1 MFSRKKRE
9 LMKTPS
15 LSKKSRAG
23 SPAPQNDLT
32 RKDVTDSS
40 NDLASS
46 PPSNSSPV
54 SSGTLKRPSS
64 LSRHASAAG
73 IPLSSPRGKATK
85 PASTPS
91 PPESGEGP
99 FIDVEDISQ
108 LLGDV
113 ARFAERLEKLRDV
126 VQDEE
131 LKETRRPLAHECL
144 GEALRLLR
152 QVINKYPL
160 LNTVETLTAAGTLIS
175 KVKGFHYE
183 SSIEN
188 DKRDFEKALE
198 SMAVCFSSTISEFLM
213 GEVDSSTLL
222 SLPPGD
228 QSQSMESL
236 CGGLSGGEGAL
247 PSAHEYVEAG
257 GHLGED
263 VDVILQRSDGGVQ
276 AALLYAKNMA
286 KYLKD
291 LSSYIEK
298 RTILE
303 MEYAKGLQKLVN
315 AYKGTLNQETHMP
328 FQSIYSVALEQDLEH
343 GHGILHTALTLQH
356 QTFLQPINMR
366 RQEHEKRRKEVK
378 EQWQRA
384 QRKLM
389 EAESNL
395 RKARQAYMQRSE
407 EHERAL
413 YNATRAEEEQSHS
426 GTRSLDKKRR
436 AEEEAKNRAEEAMAT
451 YRTCIAD
458 AKTQKQELE
467 DVKVNVLR
475 QLQELIKQ
483 SDQILRSATI
493 SYYQSMHMQTAPLPV
508 GFQMLC
514 ESSKLYDLGQQ
525 YASYVRQ
532 LGAVNEPET
541 SYDFQPYTPQI
552 TWSPCIR
559 ARKSSFNSQD
569 IPSSENKEI
578 SGEERGVERRG
589 GRGHQVHKSWPTA
602 ITEGDPAVSSATVP
616 AFPEKLHQPLSPTEN
631 VDQKRLS
638 ASFEQS
644 INGLSGSL
652 EVQNSTGPF
661 RNIGLSRAALT
672 HRLRKLRTPSKCR
685 ECNSYVYFQGAECEE
700 CSLACHKKCL
710 ETLAI
715 QCGHKKL
722 QGRLLLFGRDFSETA
737 LRSPDHIPFLIRK
750 CVSEIEERALIM
762 KGIYRVNGV
771 KTRVEKLCQAFENG
785 KELVELSQASPHDL
799 SNVLK
804 LYLRQLPE
812 PLIPFRLYNGLM
824 GLAKESLRGTETGK
838 GPRLQDKGPNTE
850 TDVLSI
856 VVQLKELLQDLP
868 SENRTTLQYL
878 VKHLCRVSEQEQL
891 NKMSPSN
898 LGIVFGPALMRPRPT
913 DATVSLSS
921 LVDYP
926 HQARI
931 VETLI
936 IFYSTIFQ
944 EPVSNTDI
952 GTGNSSSDDTAS
964 MQSRAR
970 LQVTVEED
978 LSELTPEYQ
987 IPVFKEP
994 GASTVES
1001 DSESDGAEDIPGTW
1015 KPQTTRGHLT
1025 KEASVTSAEDIP
1037 YIEGEAQSESE
1048 EDRDQTQENL
1058 AENNTNQSN
1067 NVAVNGHCCVP
1078 HFHCHTQLPAIRMM
1092 HGKIYVSSADRR
1104 PHFV

>member
-1 MFSRKKRE
+1 MFSKKKRE

-23 SPAPQNDLT
+23 SPAPQNELP
-32 RKDVTDSS
+32 RKIAADPYTSS
-40 NDLASS
+40 DPNPPLSSS
-46 PPSNSSPV
+46 PGHT
-54 SSGTLKRPSS
+54 GTLKRPTS

-73 IPLSSPRGKATK
+73 IPLSSPRGKTNK
-85 PASTPS
+85 SNIVPS
-91 PPESGEGP
+91 PPESGEGN
-99 FIDVEDISQ
+99 FIEVEDISQ

-126 VQDEE
+126 VLGEE
-131 LKETRRPLAHECL
+131 VKETRRPQAHECL

-152 QVINKYPL
+152 QVISKYPL

-183 SSIEN
+183 ANIEN
-188 DKRDFEKALE
+188 EKREFEKALE

-236 CGGLSGGEGAL
+236 CGGLSGGEGSL
-247 PSAHEYVEAG
+247 SSSEYVDSG
-257 GHLGED
+257 SPFGED
-263 VDVILQRSDGGVQ
+263 VDVILQRSEGGVR
-276 AALLYAKNMA
+276 AALLYAKNIS
-286 KYLKD
+286 KYMKD
-291 LSSYIEK
+291 LSNYIEK
-298 RTILE
+298 RTFLE

-315 AYKGTLNQETHMP
+315 TYKGPLTQEQHMP
-328 FQSIYSVALEQDLEH
+328 FQSIYSVALEQDLDYSH
-343 GHGILHTALTLQH
+343 GVLHTAGTLQH
-356 QTFLQPINMR
+356 QTFLQPMNMR
-366 RQEHEKRRKEVK
+366 RMEHERRRKEVK

-384 QRKLM
+384 QRKLL
-389 EAESNL
+389 EAETNL
-395 RKARQAYMQRSE
+395 RKARQTYMQRSE
-407 EHERAL
+407 EHERAQ
-413 YNATRAEEEQSHS
+413 YTTARAEDELSHS
-426 GTRSLDKKRR
+426 GAKSLDKKRR
-436 AEEEAKNRAEEAMAT
+436 AEEEAKNRADEAMAT

-508 GFQMLC
+508 GFQTLC

-532 LGAVNEPET
+532 LSAGTET
-541 SYDFQPYTPQI
+541 EISYDFQPYTPQLA
-552 TWSPCIR
+552 WSPCVR
-559 ARKSSFNSQD
+559 TRKSSLTSQD
-569 IPSSENKEI
+569 FASSESKET
-578 SGEERGVERRG
+578 SGEERVVERRG

-602 ITEGDPAVSSATVP
+602 FSEGDSSGGLDTP
-616 AFPEKLHQPLSPTEN
+616 GFPEKLIQPLSPASDTEN
-631 VDQKRLS
+631 KRLS
-638 ASFEQS
+638 SHLEQS
-644 INGLSGSL
+644 INGLPENI
-652 EVQNSTGPF
+652 EVPISSGPF
-661 RNIGLSRAALT
+661 RNVGLSRAART

-722 QGRLLLFGRDFSETA
+722 QGKLLLFGRDFAEAA
-737 LRSPDHIPFLIRK
+737 LRSPDHIPFLVRK
-750 CVSEIEERALIM
+750 CVSEIEGRALTM

-812 PLIPFRLYNGLM
+812 PLMPFRMYNGLM
-824 GLAKESLRGTETGK
+824 GLAKESLRGNDGGK
-838 GPRLQDKGPNTE
+838 GPKLEDKGPDTE
-850 TDVLSI
+850 PEVLAL
-856 VVQLKELLQDLP
+856 VMRLKELLQDLP
-868 SENRTTLQYL
+868 TENRTTLQYL
-878 VKHLCRVSEQEQL
+878 MQHLCRVSEQEHL

-931 VETLI
+931 VEALI
-936 IFYSTIFQ
+936 IFYDTIFQ
-944 EPVSNTDI
+944 NPTTGLEKSQTVSDENI
-952 GTGNSSSDDTAS
+952 SVPG
-964 MQSRAR
+964 
-970 LQVTVEED
+970 LQVTAEEES
-978 LSELTPEYQ
+978 SELAADYQ
-987 IPVFKEP
+987 ITAFRDQT
-994 GASTVES
+994 ASSLDS
-1001 DSESDGAEDIPGTW
+1001 DSESDGGEDLTEPWEPTR
-1015 KPQTTRGHLT
+1015 TRGHLT
-1025 KEASVTSAEDIP
+1025 KQASETSADDIP
-1037 YIEGEAQSESE
+1037 YIGTDGHSESE
-1048 EDRDQTQENL
+1048 EDGQSRGSL

-1067 NVAVNGHCCVP
+1067 NVLLTKQCQIPPVR
-1078 HFHCHTQLPAIRMM
+1078 CHRPLPIIRMLQTRIAM
-1092 HGKIYVSSADRR
+1092 SSSDRC
-1104 PHFV
+1104 PQFV

>member
-15 LSKKSRAG
+15 LSKKSRTG
-23 SPAPQNDLT
+23 SPAPQSESP
-32 RKDVTDSS
+32 RKDPNEPFAEVTS
-40 NDLASS
+40 N
-46 PPSNSSPV
+46 PPPNSSPV
-54 SSGTLKRPSS
+54 STGTLKRPTS

-73 IPLSSPRGKATK
+73 IPLTASRVKAVK
-85 PASTPS
+85 PSGVPS
-91 PPESGEGP
+91 PPESGEGF

-126 VQDEE
+126 VLTDEV
-131 LKETRRPLAHECL
+131 KETRRPLAHECL

-183 SSIEN
+183 ASIEN
-188 DKRDFEKALE
+188 EKRDFEKALE

-236 CGGLSGGEGAL
+236 YGSLSGTESTLAN
-247 PSAHEYVEAG
+247 AEYVDAG
-257 GHLGED
+257 NPLGDD
-263 VDVILQRSDGGVQ
+263 VDIILQKSEGGVR
-276 AALLYAKNMA
+276 AAFFYAKKLA
-286 KYLKD
+286 KYMKD
-291 LSSYIEK
+291 LTSYIEK
-298 RTILE
+298 RTLLE

-315 AYKGTLNQETHMP
+315 TTKGVITQEPCMP
-328 FQSIYSVALEQDLEH
+328 FQSIYSVALEQDQDHAH
-343 GHGILHTALTLQH
+343 GVLHTSLTLQQ
-356 QTFLQPINMR
+356 QTYLQPVSMR
-366 RQEHEKRRKEVK
+366 RLEHEKRRKELK

-384 QRKLM
+384 ERKLM
-389 EAESNL
+389 EAEVNL
-395 RKARQAYMQRSE
+395 RKAKQIYMQRSE
-407 EHERAL
+407 EHEKAQ
-413 YNATRAEEEQSHS
+413 YYAARAEEEQSHS
-426 GTRSLDKKRR
+426 GTKSVDKKRR

-483 SDQILRSATI
+483 TDQILRSATI
-493 SYYQSMHMQTAPLPV
+493 SYYQSMHKETAPLPV
-508 GFQMLC
+508 GFQTLC

-532 LGAVNEPET
+532 LGSDAERET

-552 TWSPCIR
+552 TLSPYIR
-559 ARKSSFNSQD
+559 ARKSSLSSQD
-569 IPSSENKEI
+569 FPSTENKELTA
-578 SGEERGVERRG
+578 EEKVVERR
-589 GRGHQVHKSWPTA
+589 
-602 ITEGDPAVSSATVP
+602 D
-616 AFPEKLHQPLSPTEN
+616 FPEKLIHPPTPTEDTEN
-631 VDQKRLS
+631 KRLTS
-638 ASFEQS
+638 LEQG
-644 INGLSGSL
+644 INGIPSAL
-652 EVQNSTGPF
+652 EVPVHTGPF
-661 RNIGLSRAALT
+661 RNVGLSRAART
-672 HRLRKLRTPSKCR
+672 HKLRKLRTPSKCR

-700 CSLACHKKCL
+700 CFLACHKKCL

-722 QGRLLLFGRDFSETA
+722 QGRLLLFGRNFSEA
-737 LRSPDHIPFLIRK
+737 AQRSPDGVSFLIHK
-750 CVSEIEERALIM
+750 CVSEIETRALTM

-812 PLIPFRLYNGLM
+812 PLMPFRLYNGLM
-824 GLAKESLRGTETGK
+824 GLAKESLRGSETGK
-838 GPRLQDKGPNTE
+838 PSRLENKGPDTE
-850 TDVLSI
+850 PEIQAMVEK
-856 VVQLKELLQDLP
+856 LKGLLMELP
-868 SENRTTLQYL
+868 HENKVTLEYL
-878 VKHLCRVSEQEQL
+878 IKHLCRVSELEQQ

-898 LGIVFGPALMRPRPT
+898 IGIVFGPALMRPRPT

-931 VETLI
+931 IEALIVFYDEIFEDPPLDPNSVSKNSDET
-936 IFYSTIFQ
+936 
-944 EPVSNTDI
+944 
-952 GTGNSSSDDTAS
+952 SSQGAVP
-964 MQSRAR
+964 R
-970 LQVTVEED
+970 LQVTTEEEET
-978 LSELTPEYQ
+978 SVTREYRSAT
-987 IPVFKEP
+987 FR
-994 GASTVES
+994 ES
-1001 DSESDGAEDIPGTW
+1001 VGSVDSDTESDGGEDLPRQWESMAACG
-1015 KPQTTRGHLT
+1015 QLS
-1025 KEASVTSAEDIP
+1025 KEAIETGTDDIP
-1037 YIEGEAQSESE
+1037 YIGTDVQSESE
-1048 EDRDQTQENL
+1048 EDNSKSQDL
-1058 AENNTNQSN
+1058 AGSNTNQSN
-1067 NVAVNGHCCVP
+1067 NVRIT
-1078 HFHCHTQLPAIRMM
+1078 TQLMRSPLHRQRTLPVIRLLQ
-1092 HGKIYVSSADRR
+1092 GRSTLSSSSGRY
-1104 PHFV
+1104 PQFV

>member
-23 SPAPQNDLT
+23 SPAPQSELP
-32 RKDVTDSS
+32 RKDPNEPFTEIIP
-40 NDLASS
+40 NPL
-46 PPSNSSPV
+46 PSSSPV
-54 SSGTLKRPSS
+54 STGTLKRPTS

-73 IPLSSPRGKATK
+73 IPLTSSRVKTVK
-85 PASTPS
+85 PSGVPS

-126 VQDEE
+126 VLTDEV
-131 LKETRRPLAHECL
+131 KETRRPLAHECL

-183 SSIEN
+183 ASIEN
-188 DKRDFEKALE
+188 EKRDFEKALE

-222 SLPPGD
+222 SLPLGD

-236 CGGLSGGEGAL
+236 YGSLSGAESTLA
-247 PSAHEYVEAG
+247 SAEYVDSG
-257 GHLGED
+257 SPFGDD
-263 VDVILQRSDGGVQ
+263 VDIILQKSEGGVR
-276 AALLYAKNMA
+276 AAFSYAKKLA
-286 KYLKD
+286 KYMKD
-291 LSSYIEK
+291 LTSYIEK

-315 AYKGTLNQETHMP
+315 TTKGAITQEPYLP
-328 FQSIYSVALEQDLEH
+328 FQSIYSVALEQDQEH
-343 GHGILHTALTLQH
+343 AHGVLHTSLTLQQ
-356 QTFLQPINMR
+356 QTYMQPVNMR
-366 RQEHEKRRKEVK
+366 RLEHEKRRKELK

-389 EAESNL
+389 EAEVNL
-395 RKARQAYMQRSE
+395 RKSKQTYMQRSE
-407 EHERAL
+407 EHEKAL
-413 YNATRAEEEQSHS
+413 YYAARAEEEQSHI
-426 GTRSLDKKRR
+426 GTKSVDKKRR
-436 AEEEAKNRAEEAMAT
+436 AEEEAKNKAEEAMAT

-475 QLQELIKQ
+475 HLQELIKQ
-483 SDQILRSATI
+483 TDQILRSATI
-493 SYYQSMHMQTAPLPV
+493 SYYQSMHKETAPLPV
-508 GFQMLC
+508 GFQTLC

-532 LGAVNEPET
+532 LGADVERET

-552 TWSPCIR
+552 TLSPYIR
-559 ARKSSFNSQD
+559 TRKSSLSSQD
-569 IPSSENKEI
+569 FPATENKEPTA
-578 SGEERGVERRG
+578 EEKVVERR
-589 GRGHQVHKSWPTA
+589 
-602 ITEGDPAVSSATVP
+602 D
-616 AFPEKLHQPLSPTEN
+616 FPEKLIQPLTPTEDN
-631 VDQKRLS
+631 ENKKLTS
-638 ASFEQS
+638 LEQG
-644 INGLSGSL
+644 INGLPAALEASL
-652 EVQNSTGPF
+652 PTGPF
-661 RNIGLSRAALT
+661 RNVGLSRAART
-672 HRLRKLRTPSKCR
+672 HKLRKLRTPSKCR

-722 QGRLLLFGRDFSETA
+722 QGRLLLFGRNFSEA
-737 LRSPDHIPFLIRK
+737 AQRSPDGVPFLIHK
-750 CVSEIEERALIM
+750 CVSEIEARALIM

-812 PLIPFRLYNGLM
+812 PIMPFRLYNGLM
-824 GLAKESLRGTETGK
+824 GLAKESLRGYETGK
-838 GPRLQDKGPNTE
+838 PSRLENKGPDTE
-850 TDVLSI
+850 PE
-856 VVQLKELLQDLP
+856 VQAMVEKLKALLLELP
-868 SENRTTLQYL
+868 HENKATLQYL
-878 VKHLCRVSEQEQL
+878 IKHLCRVSELEQQ

-898 LGIVFGPALMRPRPT
+898 IGIVFGPALMRPRPT
-913 DATVSLSS
+913 EATVSLSS

-931 VETLI
+931 IEALIVFYDI
-936 IFYSTIFQ
+936 IFE
-944 EPVSNTDI
+944 EPPLDLDKVSKN
-952 GTGNSSSDDTAS
+952 SDDTSSEGAV
-964 MQSRAR
+964 AR
-970 LQVTVEED
+970 LQVTTEEEE
-978 LSELTPEYQ
+978 SSVAREYRNTTFRES
-987 IPVFKEP
+987 V
-994 GASTVES
+994 GSVDS
-1001 DSESDGAEDIPGTW
+1001 DSESDGGEDLPRQWETNAQLSKEVGETGTDDIPFIGTD
-1015 KPQTTRGHLT
+1015 
-1025 KEASVTSAEDIP
+1025 V
-1037 YIEGEAQSESE
+1037 QSESE
-1048 EDRDQTQENL
+1048 EDNAKSQDL
-1058 AENNTNQSN
+1058 AGSNTNQSN
-1067 NVAVNGHCCVP
+1067 NVLMTAQVMRTP
-1078 HFHCHTQLPAIRMM
+1078 LHCHRHLPIIRLLQ
-1092 HGKIYVSSADRR
+1092 GRTTLSSSSGRY
-1104 PHFV
+1104 PQFV

>member
-23 SPAPQNDLT
+23 SPAPQSEIPRKDASDSTDLT
-32 RKDVTDSS
+32 PNPPLSC
-40 NDLASS
+40 S
-46 PPSNSSPV
+46 PGRT
-54 SSGTLKRPSS
+54 GTLKRPTS

-73 IPLSSPRGKATK
+73 IPLSSPRGKNSK
-85 PASTPS
+85 STVVPS
-91 PPESGEGP
+91 PPESGEGN
-99 FIDVEDISQ
+99 FIEVEDISQ

-126 VQDEE
+126 VLGEE
-131 LKETRRPLAHECL
+131 IKETRRPLAHECL

-152 QVINKYPL
+152 QVISKYPL

-183 SSIEN
+183 SNIEN
-188 DKRDFEKALE
+188 EKREFEKALE
-198 SMAVCFSSTISEFLM
+198 SMAVCFSCTISEFLM

-228 QSQSMESL
+228 QGQSMESL
-236 CGGLSGGEGAL
+236 CGGLSGGDGSL
-247 PSAHEYVEAG
+247 SNTEYVDSG
-257 GHLGED
+257 SPFGEN
-263 VDVILQRSDGGVQ
+263 VDVILQRSEGGVR
-276 AALLYAKNMA
+276 AALLYAKHIS
-286 KYLKD
+286 KYMKD

-315 AYKGTLNQETHMP
+315 TFRGPLTQEQHMP
-328 FQSIYSVALEQDLEH
+328 FQSIYSVALEQDLDY
-343 GHGILHTALTLQH
+343 GHGVLHTAGTLQH
-356 QTFLQPINMR
+356 QTFLQPMNLR
-366 RQEHEKRRKEVK
+366 RMEHEKRRKEVK

-389 EAESNL
+389 EAETNL
-395 RKARQAYMQRSE
+395 RKARQTYMQRSE
-407 EHERAL
+407 DHERAQ
-413 YNATRAEEEQSHS
+413 YATARAEDEQSHS
-426 GTRSLDKKRR
+426 GAKSLDKKRK
-436 AEEEAKNRAEEAMAT
+436 AEEEAKNRADEAMAT

-508 GFQMLC
+508 GFQTLC

-532 LGAVNEPET
+532 LGSGAENET

-552 TWSPCIR
+552 AWSPCVR
-559 ARKSSFNSQD
+559 SRKSSLTSQD
-569 IPSSENKEI
+569 FASSENKET
-578 SGEERGVERRG
+578 SEEDRVVERRG
-589 GRGHQVHKSWPTA
+589 GKGHQVHKSWPTA
-602 ITEGDPAVSSATVP
+602 LTEGDPSGGSDTSG
-616 AFPEKLHQPLSPTEN
+616 FPEKLIQPLSPTTNSEN
-631 VDQKRLS
+631 KRLS
-638 ASFEQS
+638 APLEQS
-644 INGLSGSL
+644 INGIPDNL
-652 EVQNSTGPF
+652 EVPVSSGPF
-661 RNIGLSRAALT
+661 RNVGLSRAART
-672 HRLRKLRTPSKCR
+672 HKLRKLRTPSKCR
-685 ECNSYVYFQGAECEE
+685 ECNSYVYFQGAECDE

-722 QGRLLLFGRDFSETA
+722 QGRLLLFGRDFSEAA
-737 LRSPDHIPFLIRK
+737 LRSPDHVPFLIRK
-750 CVSEIEERALIM
+750 CVSEIEDRALTM

-812 PLIPFRLYNGLM
+812 PLMPFRMYNSLM
-824 GLAKESLRGTETGK
+824 GLAKESLRGTEAGK
-838 GPRLQDKGPNTE
+838 GPKLEDKGPETE
-850 TDVLSI
+850 PEVLAL
-856 VVQLKELLQDLP
+856 VMRLKGLLQELP
-868 SENRTTLQYL
+868 SENKTTLKYL
-878 VKHLCRVSEQEQL
+878 MQHLCSVSEQEHL

-931 VETLI
+931 VETLV
-936 IFYSTIFQ
+936 IFYETIFQ
-944 EPVSNTDI
+944 EPSTGPEKPSNL
-952 GTGNSSSDDTAS
+952 SDDTAS
-964 MQSRAR
+964 TASSIPR
-970 LQVTVEED
+970 LQITVEEEA
-978 LSELTPEYQ
+978 SELASDYQ
-987 IPVFKEP
+987 ITVFRDQ
-994 GASTVES
+994 STPSVDSE
-1001 DSESDGAEDIPGTW
+1001 SESDGGEDLTAQWAPIP
-1015 KPQTTRGHLT
+1015 KRGQLT
-1025 KEASVTSAEDIP
+1025 KQASETSADDIP
-1037 YIEGEAQSESE
+1037 YIEADGQSESE
-1048 EDRDQTQENL
+1048 EDGQIQVNL

-1067 NVAVNGHCCVP
+1067 NVLLNRRCQIP
-1078 HFHCHTQLPAIRMM
+1078 PLRCHRPLPAIRLLQRRIAM
-1092 HGKIYVSSADRR
+1092 SSAADRC
-1104 PHFV
+1104 PQFV

>member
-23 SPAPQNDLT
+23 SPAPQSEVP
-32 RKDVTDSS
+32 RKDVAESSTDG
-40 NDLASS
+40 
-46 PPSNSSPV
+46 PSNPAISNPLPC
-54 SSGTLKRPSS
+54 GTLKRPTS

-73 IPLSSPRGKATK
+73 IPLSSPRSKASK
-85 PASTPS
+85 PAGAPS
-91 PPESGEGP
+91 PPETLEGF
-99 FIDVEDISQ
+99 FIEVEDISQ

-126 VQDEE
+126 VLTDEV
-131 LKETRRPLAHECL
+131 KETRRPLAHECL

-183 SSIEN
+183 ASYEN
-188 DKRDFEKALE
+188 EKRDFEKALE

-236 CGGLSGGEGAL
+236 YGGLSGSDSAL
-247 PSAHEYVEAG
+247 SSAEYVDTG
-257 GHLGED
+257 SPLGDE
-263 VDVILQRSDGGVQ
+263 VDVILQRSEGGVR
-276 AALLYAKNMA
+276 AAFLYAKNLA
-286 KYLKD
+286 KYMKD
-291 LSSYIEK
+291 LTSYIEK

-315 AYKGTLNQETHMP
+315 TSKSALTQEPYMP
-328 FQSIYSVALEQDLEH
+328 FQSIYSVALEQDQDHAH
-343 GHGILHTALTLQH
+343 GVLHTAATLQQ
-356 QTFLQPINMR
+356 QTFLQPVNMR
-366 RQEHEKRRKEVK
+366 RLEHEKRRKELK

-384 QRKLM
+384 QRKLL
-389 EAESNL
+389 EAETNL
-395 RKARQAYMQRSE
+395 RKAKQTYMQRSE
-407 EHERAL
+407 EHEKAQF
-413 YNATRAEEEQSHS
+413 NAARAEEEQGHS
-426 GTRSLDKKRR
+426 GTKSIDKKRR

-475 QLQELIKQ
+475 QLQEVIKQ
-483 SDQILRSATI
+483 TDQILRSATI
-493 SYYQSMHMQTAPLPV
+493 SYYQSMHMETAPLPV
-508 GFQMLC
+508 GFQTLC

-532 LGAVNEPET
+532 LGAGAEPEI

-552 TWSPCIR
+552 AVSPCIR
-559 ARKSSFNSQD
+559 NRKSSLSSKDF
-569 IPSSENKEI
+569 PSAENKDVT
-578 SGEERGVERRG
+578 GEERSVERRVG
-589 GRGHQVHKSWPTA
+589 GKGHQVHKSWPSA
-602 ITEGDPAVSSATVP
+602 LTEGDLTGSKESAG
-616 AFPEKLHQPLSPTEN
+616 FPEKLIPPISPTGDDEN
-631 VDQKRLS
+631 KRL
-638 ASFEQS
+638 AALEQD
-644 INGLSGSL
+644 INGLPSPLVS
-652 EVQNSTGPF
+652 SGPF
-661 RNIGLSRAALT
+661 RNVGLSRAART

-722 QGRLLLFGRDFSETA
+722 QGRLLLFGRNFSEA
-737 LRSPDHIPFLIRK
+737 AMRSPDHVPFLIGK
-750 CVSEIEERALIM
+750 CVSEIEARALTM

-812 PLIPFRLYNGLM
+812 PLMPFRLYNGLM
-824 GLAKESLRGTETGK
+824 GLAKESLRDCETGK
-838 GPRLQDKGPNTE
+838 ASRLEDKGAETE
-850 TDVLSI
+850 PEVLAMTER
-856 VVQLKELLQDLP
+856 LKELLQDLP
-868 SENRTTLQYL
+868 FENRVSLQYL
-878 VKHLCRVSEQEQL
+878 IKHLCRVSEQEHI

-931 VETLI
+931 VEALI
-936 IFYSTIFQ
+936 VFYDKIFQ
-944 EPVSNTDI
+944 ESPIAMDKLSR
-952 GTGNSSSDDTAS
+952 GNDDASSPGSVPK
-964 MQSRAR
+964 
-970 LQVTVEED
+970 LQVTAEEEAPEAAAD
-978 LSELTPEYQ
+978 FQPTMFRASVGSSVDSE
-987 IPVFKEP
+987 
-994 GASTVES
+994 
-1001 DSESDGAEDIPGTW
+1001 SESDGGEDDPGTW
-1015 KPQTTRGHLT
+1015 ETIATQP
-1025 KEASVTSAEDIP
+1025 SPDDIP
-1037 YIEGEAQSESE
+1037 YIGADAQSESE
-1048 EDRDQTQENL
+1048 EDNAPSQGNL
-1058 AENNTNQSN
+1058 AESNTNQSN
-1067 NVAVNGHCCVP
+1067 NVLLTARFLRTP
-1078 HFHCHTQLPAIRMM
+1078 LRCHRPLPVVRVLQGRIALS
-1092 HGKIYVSSADRR
+1092 SSADRC
-1104 PHFV
+1104 PQFV

>member
-23 SPAPQNDLT
+23 SPAPQNELT
-32 RKDVTDSS
+32 RKEATDSS

-46 PPSNSSPV
+46 PPSNNSPI

-99 FIDVEDISQ
+99 FIEVEDISQ

-247 PSAHEYVEAG
+247 SNAPEYLEAG
-257 GHLGED
+257 SALAED

-291 LSSYIEK
+291 LSNYIEK

-315 AYKGTLNQETHMP
+315 AYKGALNQETHMP

-343 GHGILHTALTLQH
+343 GNGVLHTALTLQH

-508 GFQMLC
+508 GFQTLC

-541 SYDFQPYTPQI
+541 TYDFQPYTPQI

-559 ARKSSFNSQD
+559 SRKSSFNSQD

-578 SGEERGVERRG
+578 SGEERVVERRG

-602 ITEGDPAVSSATVP
+602 ITEGDPAVSNTG
-616 AFPEKLHQPLSPTEN
+616 TG
-631 VDQKRLS
+631 
-638 ASFEQS
+638 

-652 EVQNSTGPF
+652 EVPHSTGPF

-750 CVSEIEERALIM
+750 CVSEIEERALTM

-838 GPRLQDKGPNTE
+838 GSRLQDKGPNTE
-850 TDVLSI
+850 PEVLSM

-868 SENRTTLQYL
+868 VDNRTTLQYL

-944 EPVSNTDI
+944 EPASSSDK
-952 GTGNSSSDDTAS
+952 GTENSSSDVCNSLLQDTS
-964 MQSRAR
+964 PTHNRAR
-970 LQVTVEED
+970 LQVTVEE
-978 LSELTPEYQ
+978 ELPEKTSEYQ
-987 IPVFKEP
+987 LPVFKEP
-994 GASTVES
+994 GASPVES
-1001 DSESDGAEDIPGTW
+1001 DSESDAAEDIPGTW
-1015 KPQTTRGHLT
+1015 EPQSTRGHLT
-1025 KEASVTSAEDIP
+1025 KEASVTSTEDIP
-1037 YIEGEAQSESE
+1037 SIEGEAQSESE
-1048 EDRDQTQENL
+1048 DDRDQSQGNL

-1067 NVAVNGHCCVP
+1067 NVVLNGHCLMP
-1078 HFHCHTQLPAIRMM
+1078 HLHCHTQLPAIRML
-1092 HGKIYVSSADRR
+1092 HGKIYVTSAADRR
-1104 PHFV
+1104 PRFV

>member
-23 SPAPQNDLT
+23 SPAPQSEAP
-32 RKDVTDSS
+32 RKDIIESSTEGSS
-40 NDLASS
+40 NPSLSS
-46 PPSNSSPV
+46 PLPG
-54 SSGTLKRPSS
+54 GTLKRPTS

-73 IPLSSPRGKATK
+73 IPLSSPRSKTSK
-85 PASTPS
+85 PAGAPS
-91 PPESGEGP
+91 PPESGEGT
-99 FIDVEDISQ
+99 FIEVEDISQ
-108 LLGDV
+108 LLGGV

-126 VQDEE
+126 VLTDEV
-131 LKETRRPLAHECL
+131 KETRRPLAHECL

-183 SSIEN
+183 ASIEN
-188 DKRDFEKALE
+188 EKRDFEKALE

-236 CGGLSGGEGAL
+236 YGGLSGSDSAL
-247 PSAHEYVEAG
+247 SSAEYVDTG
-257 GHLGED
+257 SPLGHD
-263 VDVILQRSDGGVQ
+263 VDVILQRSEGGVRD
-276 AALLYAKNMA
+276 AFIYAKNLT
-286 KYLKD
+286 KYMKD
-291 LSSYIEK
+291 LTSYIEK

-315 AYKGTLNQETHMP
+315 TSKVALSQEPYMP
-328 FQSIYSVALEQDLEH
+328 FQSIYSVALEQDQDHAH
-343 GHGILHTALTLQH
+343 GVLHTAFTLQQ
-356 QTFLQPINMR
+356 QTFLQPVNMR
-366 RQEHEKRRKEVK
+366 RSEHEKRRKELK

-384 QRKLM
+384 QRKLL
-389 EAESNL
+389 EAETNL
-395 RKARQAYMQRSE
+395 RKAKQTYMQRGE
-407 EHERAL
+407 EHEKAQ
-413 YNATRAEEEQSHS
+413 YNAARAEEEQSHIATKS
-426 GTRSLDKKRR
+426 IDKKRR

-475 QLQELIKQ
+475 QLQEMIKQ
-483 SDQILRSATI
+483 TDQILRSATI
-493 SYYQSMHMQTAPLPV
+493 SYYQSMHMETAPLPV
-508 GFQMLC
+508 GFQTLC

-532 LGAVNEPET
+532 LGAGAEHEV
-541 SYDFQPYTPQI
+541 SYDFQPYTPQLSV
-552 TWSPCIR
+552 SPCIR
-559 ARKSSFNSQD
+559 NRKSSLSSKDF
-569 IPSSENKEI
+569 PSAENKDFT
-578 SGEERGVERRG
+578 GEEQTVERRG
-589 GRGHQVHKSWPTA
+589 GKGHQVHKSWPSYL
-602 ITEGDPAVSSATVP
+602 TEEDLTGSKESAG
-616 AFPEKLHQPLSPTEN
+616 FPEKLIQPISPTGDDN
-631 VDQKRLS
+631 KRL
-638 ASFEQS
+638 ASLEQD
-644 INGLSGSL
+644 INGLPSSL
-652 EVQNSTGPF
+652 EVPHSSGPF
-661 RNIGLSRAALT
+661 RNVGLSRAART

-722 QGRLLLFGRDFSETA
+722 QGRLLLFGRNFSEA
-737 LRSPDHIPFLIRK
+737 AMRSPDHVPFLIHK
-750 CVSEIEERALIM
+750 CVSEIEARALTM

-812 PLIPFRLYNGLM
+812 PLMPFRLYNGLM
-824 GLAKESLRGTETGK
+824 GLAKESLRDCETGKASRLEDKGTETE
-838 GPRLQDKGPNTE
+838 PE
-850 TDVLSI
+850 VLAMAER
-856 VVQLKELLQDLP
+856 LKELLQDLP
-868 SENRTTLQYL
+868 FENRVTLQYL
-878 VKHLCRVSEQEQL
+878 IKHLCRVSEQEQI

-931 VETLI
+931 VEALI
-936 IFYSTIFQ
+936 VFFDNIFQ
-944 EPVSNTDI
+944 EPPLAMDKISRTNDDA
-952 GTGNSSSDDTAS
+952 SSQESVPK
-964 MQSRAR
+964 
-970 LQVTVEED
+970 LQVTAEEEVP
-978 LSELTPEYQ
+978 ELDYQ
-987 IPVFKEP
+987 
-994 GASTVES
+994 STVFRASVGSSVDSE
-1001 DSESDGAEDIPGTW
+1001 SESDGGEDIRNAW
-1015 KPQTTRGHLT
+1015 KSKAPSAPFSKQPS
-1025 KEASVTSAEDIP
+1025 ETSTDDIP
-1037 YIEGEAQSESE
+1037 YIGADAESGSE
-1048 EDRDQTQENL
+1048 EDCVTSQGNL

-1067 NVAVNGHCCVP
+1067 NVLLTTRFLRTP
-1078 HFHCHTQLPAIRMM
+1078 LRCHRALPVVRVLQGRIAL
-1092 HGKIYVSSADRR
+1092 SSSTDHY
-1104 PHFV
+1104 PQFV

>member
-23 SPAPQNDLT
+23 SPAPQSEVP
-32 RKDVTDSS
+32 RKDVIDSADGS
-40 NDLASS
+40 SGPVLSS
-46 PPSNSSPV
+46 PLPC
-54 SSGTLKRPSS
+54 GTLKRPTS

-73 IPLSSPRGKATK
+73 IPLSSPRTKASK
-85 PASTPS
+85 PAGAPS

-99 FIDVEDISQ
+99 FTEVEDISQ

-126 VQDEE
+126 VLTDEV
-131 LKETRRPLAHECL
+131 KETRRPLAHECL

-175 KVKGFHYE
+175 RVKGFHYE
-183 SSIEN
+183 ASIEN
-188 DKRDFEKALE
+188 EKRDFEKALE
-198 SMAVCFSSTISEFLM
+198 SMAVCFSSTVSEFLM

-222 SLPPGD
+222 SLPLGD

-236 CGGLSGGEGAL
+236 YGGLSGSESAL
-247 PSAHEYVEAG
+247 SSAEYVDTG
-257 GHLGED
+257 SPLGDD
-263 VDVILQRSDGGVQ
+263 VDVILQRSEGGIR
-276 AALLYAKNMA
+276 AAFLYAKNLS
-286 KYLKD
+286 KYMKD
-291 LSSYIEK
+291 LASYIEK

-315 AYKGTLNQETHMP
+315 TSKTALTQEPFMP
-328 FQSIYSVALEQDLEH
+328 FQSIYSVALEQDQDHAH
-343 GHGILHTALTLQH
+343 GVLHTALTLQQ
-356 QTFLQPINMR
+356 QTFLQPVNMR
-366 RQEHEKRRKEVK
+366 RLEHEKRRKELK

-384 QRKLM
+384 QRKLL
-389 EAESNL
+389 EAEANL
-395 RKARQAYMQRSE
+395 RKAKQTYMQRSE
-407 EHERAL
+407 EHEKAQ
-413 YNATRAEEEQSHS
+413 YNAVRAEEEQSHS
-426 GTRSLDKKRR
+426 GTKSIDKKRR

-483 SDQILRSATI
+483 TDQILRSSTI
-493 SYYQSMHMQTAPLPV
+493 SYYQSMHMETAPLPV
-508 GFQMLC
+508 GFQTLC

-532 LGAVNEPET
+532 LGAGAEPEI

-552 TWSPCIR
+552 SLSPCVR
-559 ARKSSFNSQD
+559 NRKSSLNSKD
-569 IPSSENKEI
+569 FPSAENKDVT
-578 SGEERGVERRG
+578 GEERTVERRG
-589 GRGHQVHKSWPTA
+589 GKGHQVHKSWPSA
-602 ITEGDPAVSSATVP
+602 LTEGDLTESKESQV
-616 AFPEKLHQPLSPTEN
+616 FPEKLIPPISPTE
-631 VDQKRLS
+631 DEKKRL
-638 ASFEQS
+638 AIEQEVP
-644 INGLSGSL
+644 LSS
-652 EVQNSTGPF
+652 GPF
-661 RNIGLSRAALT
+661 RNVGLSRAART
-672 HRLRKLRTPSKCR
+672 HKLRKLRTPSKCR

-722 QGRLLLFGRDFSETA
+722 QGRLLLFGRNFSDA
-737 LRSPDHIPFLIRK
+737 AMRSPDNVPFLIRK
-750 CVSEIEERALIM
+750 CVSEIETRALTM

-812 PLIPFRLYNGLM
+812 PLMPFRLYNGLM
-824 GLAKESLRGTETGK
+824 GLAKESLRDCETGK
-838 GPRLQDKGPNTE
+838 ASRLEDKGAETE
-850 TDVLSI
+850 TEVLAM
-856 VVQLKELLQDLP
+856 VERLKGLLQDLP
-868 SENRTTLQYL
+868 PENKVTLQYL
-878 VKHLCRVSEQEQL
+878 IKHLCRVSEQEQI

-931 VETLI
+931 VEALI
-936 IFYSTIFQ
+936 VFFDKIFQ
-944 EPVSNTDI
+944 ELSLPIDKLSRTNDET
-952 GTGNSSSDDTAS
+952 SSQESTPK
-964 MQSRAR
+964 
-970 LQVTVEED
+970 LQVTAEE
-978 LSELTPEYQ
+978 EVPEVAADFQ
-987 IPVFKEP
+987 
-994 GASTVES
+994 STVFRASIGSSVDSE
-1001 DSESDGAEDIPGTW
+1001 SESDGGEDIPSAW
-1015 KPQTTRGHLT
+1015 ETTATNDPFSKHPSET
-1025 KEASVTSAEDIP
+1025 NTDDIP
-1037 YIEGEAQSESE
+1037 YIGADAQSESE
-1048 EDRDQTQENL
+1048 EDNVPSQGNL

-1067 NVAVNGHCCVP
+1067 NVLLTTRFLRTPLRCNRP
-1078 HFHCHTQLPAIRMM
+1078 LPVVRMFQ
-1092 HGKIYVSSADRR
+1092 GRIALSSSTDSC
-1104 PHFV
+1104 PQFV

>member
-23 SPAPQNDLT
+23 SPAPQSESS
-32 RKDVTDSS
+32 RKDSNEQFPEVTP
-40 NDLASS
+40 NP
-46 PPSNSSPV
+46 PPSSSPV
-54 SSGTLKRPSS
+54 STGTLKRPTS

-73 IPLSSPRGKATK
+73 IPLTSSRVKVVK
-85 PASTPS
+85 PSGVPS

-126 VQDEE
+126 VLTDEV
-131 LKETRRPLAHECL
+131 KDTRRPLAHECL

-188 DKRDFEKALE
+188 EKRDFEKALE

-236 CGGLSGGEGAL
+236 YGSLSGAESTLA
-247 PSAHEYVEAG
+247 SAEYVDSG
-257 GHLGED
+257 SPLGED
-263 VDVILQRSDGGVQ
+263 VDIILQKSEGGVR
-276 AALLYAKNMA
+276 AAFFYAKKLA
-286 KYLKD
+286 KYMKD
-291 LSSYIEK
+291 LTSYIEK
-298 RTILE
+298 RTLLE

-315 AYKGTLNQETHMP
+315 TTKGVLTQEPYMP
-328 FQSIYSVALEQDLEH
+328 FQSIYSVALEQDQDHAH
-343 GHGILHTALTLQH
+343 GVLHTSLTLQQ
-356 QTFLQPINMR
+356 QTYLQPVNMR
-366 RQEHEKRRKEVK
+366 RLEHEKRRKDLK

-389 EAESNL
+389 EAEVNL
-395 RKARQAYMQRSE
+395 RKAKQAYMQRSE
-407 EHERAL
+407 EHEKAQ
-413 YNATRAEEEQSHS
+413 YYAARAEEEQSHS
-426 GTRSLDKKRR
+426 GAKSVDKKRR

-483 SDQILRSATI
+483 TDQILRSATI
-493 SYYQSMHMQTAPLPV
+493 SYYQSMHKETAPLPV
-508 GFQMLC
+508 GFQTLC

-532 LGAVNEPET
+532 LGADIERET

-552 TWSPCIR
+552 TLSPYIR
-559 ARKSSFNSQD
+559 TRKSSLSSQD
-569 IPSSENKEI
+569 FPATENKE
-578 SGEERGVERRG
+578 STAEEKVVEKRADF
-589 GRGHQVHKSWPTA
+589 Q
-602 ITEGDPAVSSATVP
+602 
-616 AFPEKLHQPLSPTEN
+616 EKLKHPLTPTEDIEN
-631 VDQKRLS
+631 KRLTS
-638 ASFEQS
+638 LEEG
-644 INGLSGSL
+644 INGLPASL
-652 EVQNSTGPF
+652 DVPLPTGPF
-661 RNIGLSRAALT
+661 RNVGLSRAAQT

-722 QGRLLLFGRDFSETA
+722 QGRLLLFGRNFSEA
-737 LRSPDHIPFLIRK
+737 AQRSPDGVPFLIRK
-750 CVSEIEERALIM
+750 CVSEIEARALTM

-812 PLIPFRLYNGLM
+812 PLMPFRLYNGLM
-824 GLAKESLRGTETGK
+824 GLAKESLRGCETGK
-838 GPRLQDKGPNTE
+838 PSRLENKGPDTE
-850 TDVLSI
+850 PE
-856 VVQLKELLQDLP
+856 VQVMVEKLKELLQELP
-868 SENRTTLQYL
+868 QENKVTLQYL
-878 VKHLCRVSEQEQL
+878 IEHLCRVSELEQQ

-898 LGIVFGPALMRPRPT
+898 IGIVFGPALMRPRPT
-913 DATVSLSS
+913 DATISLSS

-931 VETLI
+931 IEALI
-936 IFYSTIFQ
+936 VFYDKIFE
-944 EPVSNTDI
+944 EPPLDLDKVSKN
-952 GTGNSSSDDTAS
+952 SDDTNS
-964 MQSRAR
+964 QGSVPR
-970 LQVTVEED
+970 LQVTIEE
-978 LSELTPEYQ
+978 EETGVAREYQ
-987 IPVFKEP
+987 RATFRESV
-994 GASTVES
+994 GSVES
-1001 DSESDGAEDIPGTW
+1001 DSESDGGDLPTQWEAMSST
-1015 KPQTTRGHLT
+1015 QLA
-1025 KEASVTSAEDIP
+1025 KEAVETGTDDIP
-1037 YIEGEAQSESE
+1037 YIGTDVQSESE
-1048 EDRDQTQENL
+1048 EDNVKSQDL

-1067 NVAVNGHCCVP
+1067 NVLLTSQVKRTPLRCHHQFPIMRFLQGRTMLSSSSRHCP
-1078 HFHCHTQLPAIRMM
+1078 Q
-1092 HGKIYVSSADRR
+1092 
-1104 PHFV
+1104 FV

>member
-23 SPAPQNDLT
+23 SPAPQSEAP
-32 RKDVTDSS
+32 RKEVIESS
-40 NDLASS
+40 TEGSGNPAVSS
-46 PPSNSSPV
+46 PLQI
-54 SSGTLKRPSS
+54 GTLKRPTS

-73 IPLSSPRGKATK
+73 IPLSSPRSKASK
-85 PASTPS
+85 PAGAPS

-99 FIDVEDISQ
+99 FIEVEDISQ

-126 VQDEE
+126 VLTDEV
-131 LKETRRPLAHECL
+131 KETRRPLTHECL

-183 SSIEN
+183 ASIEN
-188 DKRDFEKALE
+188 EKRDFEKALE

-236 CGGLSGGEGAL
+236 YGGLSGSESAL
-247 PSAHEYVEAG
+247 SSAEYVDTG
-257 GHLGED
+257 SPSGDD
-263 VDVILQRSDGGVQ
+263 VDVILQRSDGGVR
-276 AALLYAKNMA
+276 AAFVYAKNLA
-286 KYLKD
+286 KYMKD
-291 LSSYIEK
+291 LTSYIEK

-315 AYKGTLNQETHMP
+315 TSKSALTQEPYMP
-328 FQSIYSVALEQDLEH
+328 FQSIYSVALEQDQDYAH
-343 GHGILHTALTLQH
+343 AVLHTALTLQQ
-356 QTFLQPINMR
+356 QTFLQPVNMR
-366 RQEHEKRRKEVK
+366 RLEHEKRRKELK

-384 QRKLM
+384 QRKLLD
-389 EAESNL
+389 AESNL
-395 RKARQAYMQRSE
+395 RKAKQTYMQRSE
-407 EHERAL
+407 EHEKAQ
-413 YNATRAEEEQSHS
+413 YNAARAEEEQSHS
-426 GTRSLDKKRR
+426 GAKSIDKKRR

-475 QLQELIKQ
+475 QLQEIIKQ
-483 SDQILRSATI
+483 TDQMLRSATI
-493 SYYQSMHMQTAPLPV
+493 SYYQSMHMETAPLPV
-508 GFQMLC
+508 GFQTLC

-532 LGAVNEPET
+532 LGAGAEPEI
-541 SYDFQPYTPQI
+541 SYDFQPYTPQM
-552 TWSPCIR
+552 SPCIR
-559 ARKSSFNSQD
+559 NRKSSL
-569 IPSSENKEI
+569 SSKDFLSAENKDTT
-578 SGEERGVERRG
+578 GEERSVERRG
-589 GRGHQVHKSWPTA
+589 GKGHQVHKSWPSA
-602 ITEGDPAVSSATVP
+602 LTEGDLTGSKESTG
-616 AFPEKLHQPLSPTEN
+616 FPEKLIHPISPRGDDEN
-631 VDQKRLS
+631 KRLS
-638 ASFEQS
+638 SLEQD
-644 INGLSGSL
+644 INGLPSSL
-652 EVQNSTGPF
+652 EVPVSSGPF
-661 RNIGLSRAALT
+661 RNVGLSRAART

-722 QGRLLLFGRDFSETA
+722 QGRLLLFGRNFSEA
-737 LRSPDHIPFLIRK
+737 AMRSPDHVPFLVRK
-750 CVSEIEERALIM
+750 CVSEIEARALTM

-812 PLIPFRLYNGLM
+812 PLMPFRLYNGLM
-824 GLAKESLRGTETGK
+824 GLAKESLRDCESGK
-838 GPRLQDKGPNTE
+838 ASRLEDKGAETE
-850 TDVLSI
+850 PDALAMAER
-856 VVQLKELLQDLP
+856 LKELLQDLP
-868 SENRTTLQYL
+868 FENRVTLQYL
-878 VKHLCRVSEQEQL
+878 IKHLCRVSDQEQI

-898 LGIVFGPALMRPRPT
+898 LGIVFGPALMRPRPI

-931 VETLI
+931 VEALI
-936 IFYSTIFQ
+936 VFFDKIFQ
-944 EPVSNTDI
+944 ENPIAMDKLSRTNED
-952 GTGNSSSDDTAS
+952 SSSQESVPKLHVTAEEE
-964 MQSRAR
+964 A
-970 LQVTVEED
+970 VEVASD
-978 LSELTPEYQ
+978 FQ
-987 IPVFKEP
+987 
-994 GASTVES
+994 STVFRASLGSSVDSE
-1001 DSESDGAEDIPGTW
+1001 SESDGGEDIQHTW
-1015 KPQTTRGHLT
+1015 ESL
-1025 KEASVTSAEDIP
+1025 STSAQFSKQHSETSTDDIP
-1037 YIEGEAQSESE
+1037 YIGGDAQSESE
-1048 EDRDQTQENL
+1048 EDNAPSQGIL

-1067 NVAVNGHCCVP
+1067 NVLLASRFLRNP
-1078 HFHCHTQLPAIRMM
+1078 LHCHRPLPVIRVLQR
-1092 HGKIYVSSADRR
+1092 KIALSS
-1104 PHFV
+1104 PTEHCPQFV

>member
-1 MFSRKKRE
+1 MCVCSKIQSFLE
-9 LMKTPS
+9 APGNVDPQVLFQS
-15 LSKKSRAG
+15 LGEVK
-23 SPAPQNDLT
+23 
-32 RKDVTDSS
+32 
-40 NDLASS
+40 
-46 PPSNSSPV
+46 
-54 SSGTLKRPSS
+54 
-64 LSRHASAAG
+64 
-73 IPLSSPRGKATK
+73 
-85 PASTPS
+85 
-91 PPESGEGP
+91 ES
-99 FIDVEDISQ
+99 Q
-108 LLGDV
+108 
-113 ARFAERLEKLRDV
+113 
-126 VQDEE
+126 
-131 LKETRRPLAHECL
+131 RPLAHECL

-152 QVINKYPL
+152 QVISKYPL

-183 SSIEN
+183 ANLEN
-188 DKRDFEKALE
+188 EKREFEKALE

-236 CGGLSGGEGAL
+236 CGGLSGGEGSL
-247 PSAHEYVEAG
+247 SNTEYIDSG
-257 GHLGED
+257 SPFNDD
-263 VDVILQRSDGGVQ
+263 VDVILQRSEGGVR
-276 AALLYAKNMA
+276 AALLYAKNIS
-286 KYLKD
+286 KYMKD

-315 AYKGTLNQETHMP
+315 TYKGPMSQEQHMP
-328 FQSIYSVALEQDLEH
+328 FQSIYSVALEQDLDYAH
-343 GHGILHTALTLQH
+343 AVLHTAGTLQH
-356 QTFLQPINMR
+356 VTFLQPMNMR
-366 RQEHEKRRKEVK
+366 RLEHEKRRKEVK

-389 EAESNL
+389 EAETNL
-395 RKARQAYMQRSE
+395 RKARQTYMQRSE
-407 EHERAL
+407 EHERAQ
-413 YNATRAEEEQSHS
+413 YITARAEDEQSHS
-426 GTRSLDKKRR
+426 GAKSLDKKRR
-436 AEEEAKNRAEEAMAT
+436 AEEDAKNRAEEAMAT

-483 SDQILRSATI
+483 SDQILRLATI

-508 GFQMLC
+508 GFQTLC

-532 LGAVNEPET
+532 LNAGAETET
-541 SYDFQPYTPQI
+541 SYDFKPYTPQI
-552 TWSPCIR
+552 AWSPCVR
-559 ARKSSFNSQD
+559 TRKSSLTSQD
-569 IPSSENKEI
+569 FASSENKET
-578 SGEERGVERRG
+578 SGEDRVERRG
-589 GRGHQVHKSWPTA
+589 GRGPQVHKSWPSA
-602 ITEGDPAVSSATVP
+602 LTEGGPSESSDTP
-616 AFPEKLHQPLSPTEN
+616 SFPEKLIQPLSPASDSEN
-631 VDQKRLS
+631 KRLS
-638 ASFEQS
+638 SNLEQS
-644 INGLSGSL
+644 INGLPDNI
-652 EVQNSTGPF
+652 EVPVSSGPF
-661 RNIGLSRAALT
+661 RNIGLSRAART

-722 QGRLLLFGRDFSETA
+722 QGKLLLFGRDFTESA
-737 LRSPDHIPFLIRK
+737 LLSPDHIPFLIRK
-750 CVSEIEERALIM
+750 CVSEIEERALTM

-812 PLIPFRLYNGLM
+812 PLMPFRMYNSLM
-824 GLAKESLRGTETGK
+824 GLAKESLRGTDAGK
-838 GPRLQDKGPNTE
+838 GPKLQDKGPDTE
-850 TDVLSI
+850 PEIMALVMR
-856 VVQLKELLQDLP
+856 LKELLQELP
-868 SENRTTLQYL
+868 MENWTTLQYL
-878 VKHLCRVSEQEQL
+878 MQHLCRVSEQEHL

-936 IFYSTIFQ
+936 IFYDTIFQ
-944 EPVSNTDI
+944 NPTEGQEKPPTLSEE
-952 GTGNSSSDDTAS
+952 SSSVS
-964 MQSRAR
+964 SIPR
-970 LQVTVEED
+970 LQAMAEEEA
-978 LSELTPEYQ
+978 SEIRVYQ
-987 IPVFKEP
+987 IPVFRDQT
-994 GASTVES
+994 ASSVDS
-1001 DSESDGAEDIPGTW
+1001 DSESDGGEDLTKQWEPE
-1015 KPQTTRGHLT
+1015 PARGHLT
-1025 KEASVTSAEDIP
+1025 KQASETSTDDVP
-1037 YIEGEAQSESE
+1037 YIEADGQSESE
-1048 EDRDQTQENL
+1048 EDGQGSQGNL

-1067 NVAVNGHCCVP
+1067 NVLLSNHCPVP
-1078 HFHCHTQLPAIRMM
+1078 SSRCHRPLPIIRLLQTRIAM
-1092 HGKIYVSSADRR
+1092 SSADRCSQ
-1104 PHFV
+1104 FV

>member
-1 MFSRKKRE
+1 MCVCAKIQCF
-9 LMKTPS
+9 
-15 LSKKSRAG
+15 
-23 SPAPQNDLT
+23 
-32 RKDVTDSS
+32 
-40 NDLASS
+40 
-46 PPSNSSPV
+46 
-54 SSGTLKRPSS
+54 
-64 LSRHASAAG
+64 
-73 IPLSSPRGKATK
+73 
-85 PASTPS
+85 
-91 PPESGEGP
+91 
-99 FIDVEDISQ
+99 
-108 LLGDV
+108 
-113 ARFAERLEKLRDV
+113 LEKPCLGKLQV
-126 VQDEE
+126 PQTVEE
-131 LKETRRPLAHECL
+131 VNETRRPLAHECL

-152 QVINKYPL
+152 QVISKYPL

-183 SSIEN
+183 SSIDIE
-188 DKRDFEKALE
+188 KRDFEKALE

-228 QSQSMESL
+228 QSQQSMESL
-236 CGGLSGGEGAL
+236 YGGLSGGDGAL
-247 PSAHEYVEAG
+247 PSTEYMDSG
-257 GHLGED
+257 SPLGED
-263 VDVILQRSDGGVQ
+263 VDVILQRSDGGIQ

-286 KYLKD
+286 KYMKD

-315 AYKGTLNQETHMP
+315 TYRGALIQEPHMP
-328 FQSIYSVALEQDLEH
+328 FQSIYSVALEQDLDHSH
-343 GHGILHTALTLQH
+343 GVLHTAGTLQH
-356 QTFLQPINMR
+356 QTFLQPVNLR
-366 RQEHEKRRKEVK
+366 RQEHEKRRKDVK

-384 QRKLM
+384 RRKLM
-389 EAESNL
+389 EAETNL

-407 EHERAL
+407 EHERAQ
-413 YNATRAEEEQSHS
+413 YSAARAEEEQGHI
-426 GTRSLDKKRR
+426 GARALEKKRKT
-436 AEEEAKNRAEEAMAT
+436 EEDTKNRAEEAMAT

-483 SDQILRSATI
+483 TDQILRSATI

-508 GFQMLC
+508 GFQTLC

-532 LGAVNEPET
+532 LGAGKEPET

-552 TWSPCIR
+552 SWSPCIR
-559 ARKSSFNSQD
+559 SRKSSLTSQEFS
-569 IPSSENKEI
+569 SSESKETG
-578 SGEERGVERRG
+578 GEEHVVERRG
-589 GRGHQVHKSWPTA
+589 GRGHQVHKSWPSA
-602 ITEGDPAVSSATVP
+602 LTEGDPTGSSNTAG
-616 AFPEKLHQPLSPTEN
+616 FPEKLLQPSSPTEN
-631 VDQKRLS
+631 VEKSLS
-638 ASFEQS
+638 TSLEQS
-644 INGLSGSL
+644 INGLPANL
-652 EVQNSTGPF
+652 EVPLSTGPF
-661 RNIGLSRAALT
+661 RNIGLSRAAKT
-672 HRLRKLRTPSKCR
+672 HRLRKLRAPSKCR

-700 CSLACHKKCL
+700 CYLACHKKCL

-722 QGRLLLFGRDFSETA
+722 QGRLLLFGRDFSEEA
-737 LRSPDHIPFLIRK
+737 LRSPDHVPFLIRK
-750 CVSEIEERALIM
+750 CVSEIEGRALTM

-812 PLIPFRLYNGLM
+812 PLMPFRLYNALM
-824 GLAKESLRGTETGK
+824 GLAKESLRGTDAGK
-838 GPRLQDKGPNTE
+838 GPKLEDKGPNTDPE
-850 TDVLSI
+850 VLVM
-856 VVQLKELLQDLP
+856 VVRLKELLQELP

-878 VKHLCRVSEQEQL
+878 VNHMCRVSEQEQV

-913 DATVSLSS
+913 EATVSLSS

-936 IFYSTIFQ
+936 IFYDTIFQ
-944 EPVSNTDI
+944 EPPISPRVEPEKLPSIRNEPDRI
-952 GTGNSSSDDTAS
+952 P
-964 MQSRAR
+964 R
-970 LQVTVEED
+970 LQVTAEEEG
-978 LSELTPEYQ
+978 SELSTEYHL
-987 IPVFKEP
+987 PVFKDPAGSP
-994 GASTVES
+994 GES
-1001 DSESDGAEDIPGTW
+1001 DSESDGGEDIPGTW
-1015 KPQTTRGHLT
+1015 ESSSHRSHLT
-1025 KEASVTSAEDIP
+1025 KQASETSVDDIP
-1037 YIEGEAQSESE
+1037 YIGADGQSESE
-1048 EDRDQTQENL
+1048 EDGAQSLVSL

-1067 NVAVNGHCCVP
+1067 NVLMNTYCLMP
-1078 HFHCHTQLPAIRMM
+1078 PLHCHHPRPVIRTLR
-1092 HGKIYVSSADRR
+1092 GRIAVSSATDRSPR
-1104 PHFV
+1104 FV

>member
-23 SPAPQNDLT
+23 SPAPQSDSA
-32 RKDVTDSS
+32 RKDPNEPFAEVTSIP
-40 NDLASS
+40 L
-46 PPSNSSPV
+46 PSGSPV
-54 SSGTLKRPSS
+54 SSGTLKRPTS

-73 IPLSSPRGKATK
+73 IPLTSSRVKAVK
-85 PASTPS
+85 PCGVPS

-126 VQDEE
+126 VLTDEV
-131 LKETRRPLAHECL
+131 KETRRPLAHECL

-175 KVKGFHYE
+175 KVKGFHYDA
-183 SSIEN
+183 SIEN
-188 DKRDFEKALE
+188 EKRDFEKALE

-236 CGGLSGGEGAL
+236 YGSLSGTESTLA
-247 PSAHEYVEAG
+247 SAEYVEAG
-257 GHLGED
+257 SPLGDD
-263 VDVILQRSDGGVQ
+263 VDIILQKSEGGVR
-276 AALLYAKNMA
+276 AALFYAKKLA
-286 KYLKD
+286 KYMKD
-291 LSSYIEK
+291 LTSYIEK
-298 RTILE
+298 RTLLE

-315 AYKGTLNQETHMP
+315 TTKGALTQEPYMP
-328 FQSIYSVALEQDLEH
+328 FQSIYSMALEQDQDH
-343 GHGILHTALTLQH
+343 AQGVLHTSLTLQQ
-356 QTFLQPINMR
+356 QTYMQPVNMR
-366 RQEHEKRRKEVK
+366 RLEHEKRRKELK

-389 EAESNL
+389 EAEVNL
-395 RKARQAYMQRSE
+395 RKAKQTYMQRSE
-407 EHERAL
+407 EHEKAQ
-413 YNATRAEEEQSHS
+413 YYAARAEEEQSHS
-426 GTRSLDKKRR
+426 GAKSVDKKRR

-483 SDQILRSATI
+483 TDQILRSATI
-493 SYYQSMHMQTAPLPV
+493 SYYQSMHKETAPLPV
-508 GFQMLC
+508 GFQTLC

-532 LGAVNEPET
+532 LGADVERET

-552 TWSPCIR
+552 TLSPYIR
-559 ARKSSFNSQD
+559 TRKSSLSSQD
-569 IPSSENKEI
+569 FPPTENKEPI
-578 SGEERGVERRG
+578 AEEKVVERR
-589 GRGHQVHKSWPTA
+589 
-602 ITEGDPAVSSATVP
+602 D
-616 AFPEKLHQPLSPTEN
+616 FPEKLIQPLTPTEDTEN
-631 VDQKRLS
+631 KRLTS
-638 ASFEQS
+638 LEQG
-644 INGLSGSL
+644 INGLPAAL
-652 EVQNSTGPF
+652 EVPLPSGPF
-661 RNIGLSRAALT
+661 RNVGLSRAART
-672 HRLRKLRTPSKCR
+672 HRLRKLRAPSKCR

-722 QGRLLLFGRDFSETA
+722 QGRLLLFGRNFSEA
-737 LRSPDHIPFLIRK
+737 AQRSPDGVPFLIRK
-750 CVSEIEERALIM
+750 CVSEIEARALTM

-812 PLIPFRLYNGLM
+812 PIMPFRLYNGLM
-824 GLAKESLRGTETGK
+824 GLAKESLRGCETGK
-838 GPRLQDKGPNTE
+838 PSRLENKGPDTE
-850 TDVLSI
+850 PE
-856 VVQLKELLQDLP
+856 VQAMVEKLKELLLDLP
-868 SENRTTLQYL
+868 HENKVTLQYL
-878 VKHLCRVSEQEQL
+878 IKHLCSVSELEQQ

-898 LGIVFGPALMRPRPT
+898 IGIVFGPALMRPRPT

-931 VETLI
+931 IEALI
-936 IFYSTIFQ
+936 VFYDKIFEEPPLDLDKVSKNFDDMSTQGAI
-944 EPVSNTDI
+944 P
-952 GTGNSSSDDTAS
+952 
-964 MQSRAR
+964 R
-970 LQVTVEED
+970 LQVTSEEEE
-978 LSELTPEYQ
+978 SSGAREYRSAT
-987 IPVFKEP
+987 FR
-994 GASTVES
+994 ASVGSVDS
-1001 DSESDGAEDIPGTW
+1001 DSESDGGEDLPRQW
-1015 KPQTTRGHLT
+1015 ETTDTCTQLS
-1025 KEASVTSAEDIP
+1025 KEANETGTDDIP
-1037 YIEGEAQSESE
+1037 YIGTDVQYESE
-1048 EDRDQTQENL
+1048 EENAKSQDL
-1058 AENNTNQSN
+1058 AGKNTNQSN
-1067 NVAVNGHCCVP
+1067 NVLVTAQVRRTP
-1078 HFHCHTQLPAIRMM
+1078 LHCH
-1092 HGKIYVSSADRR
+1092 R
-1104 PHFV
+1104 PHPIIRLSQTTALSSSSDRYAQYV

>member
-23 SPAPQNDLT
+23 SPAPQSEAPRKDLT
-32 RKDVTDSS
+32 ESS
-40 NDLASS
+40 SEGPGS
-46 PPSNSSPV
+46 PALSSPV
-54 SSGTLKRPSS
+54 PCGTLKRPTS

-73 IPLSSPRGKATK
+73 IPLSSPRSKASK
-85 PASTPS
+85 PLGAPS

-99 FIDVEDISQ
+99 FIEVEDIPQ

-126 VQDEE
+126 VLTDEV
-131 LKETRRPLAHECL
+131 KETRRPMAHECL

-175 KVKGFHYE
+175 RVKGFHYE
-183 SSIEN
+183 ASIEN
-188 DKRDFEKALE
+188 EKRDFEKALE

-222 SLPPGD
+222 SLPLGD

-236 CGGLSGGEGAL
+236 YGGLSGSEGAL
-247 PSAHEYVEAG
+247 SSAEYVDTG
-257 GHLGED
+257 SPSGDD
-263 VDVILQRSDGGVQ
+263 VDVILQRSEGGVP
-276 AALLYAKNMA
+276 AAFVYAKNLA

-291 LSSYIEK
+291 LTNYIEK
-298 RTILE
+298 RTFLE

-315 AYKGTLNQETHMP
+315 TSKSALIQEPYMP
-328 FQSIYSVALEQDLEH
+328 FQSIYSVALEQDQDHAH
-343 GHGILHTALTLQH
+343 GVLHTALTLQQ
-356 QTFLQPINMR
+356 QTFLQPVNMR
-366 RQEHEKRRKEVK
+366 RLEHEKRRKELK

-384 QRKLM
+384 QRKLL
-389 EAESNL
+389 EAETNL
-395 RKARQAYMQRSE
+395 RKAKQTYMQRSE
-407 EHERAL
+407 EHEKAQ
-413 YNATRAEEEQSHS
+413 YNAARAEEEQSHS
-426 GTRSLDKKRR
+426 GTKSIDKKRR

-475 QLQELIKQ
+475 QLQEIIKQ
-483 SDQILRSATI
+483 TDQVLRSATI
-493 SYYQSMHMQTAPLPV
+493 SYYQSMHMETAPLPV
-508 GFQMLC
+508 GFQTLC

-532 LGAVNEPET
+532 LGAGAEPEI
-541 SYDFQPYTPQI
+541 SYDFQPYTPQM
-552 TWSPCIR
+552 SPCIR
-559 ARKSSFNSQD
+559 NRKSSLNSKD
-569 IPSSENKEI
+569 FLFGENKETA
-578 SGEERGVERRG
+578 GEERSVERRG
-589 GRGHQVHKSWPTA
+589 GKGHQVHKSWPSA
-602 ITEGDPAVSSATVP
+602 LTEGDLTGSKDSSG
-616 AFPEKLHQPLSPTEN
+616 FPEKLTQPLSPRGDDEN
-631 VDQKRLS
+631 KRLS
-638 ASFEQS
+638 TLEQD
-644 INGLSGSL
+644 INGLPSAL
-652 EVQNSTGPF
+652 EVPLSSGPF
-661 RNIGLSRAALT
+661 RNVGLSRAART

-722 QGRLLLFGRDFSETA
+722 QGRLLLFGRNFSEA
-737 LRSPDHIPFLIRK
+737 ARRSPDHVPFLICK
-750 CVSEIEERALIM
+750 CISEIEVRALTM

-812 PLIPFRLYNGLM
+812 PLMPFRLYNGLM
-824 GLAKESLRGTETGK
+824 GLAKESLRDCENGK
-838 GPRLQDKGPNTE
+838 ASRLEDKGADTE
-850 TDVLSI
+850 PEALVMAEK
-856 VVQLKELLQDLP
+856 LKELLQDLP
-868 SENRTTLQYL
+868 FENRVTLQYL
-878 VKHLCRVSEQEQL
+878 IKHLCRVSEQEHI

-898 LGIVFGPALMRPRPT
+898 LGIVFGPALMRPRPI

-931 VETLI
+931 VEALI
-936 IFYSTIFQ
+936 VFFEKIFEENPIAMDKLLRTN
-944 EPVSNTDI
+944 ED
-952 GTGNSSSDDTAS
+952 SSSQESLPKLHITAEEEE
-964 MQSRAR
+964 
-970 LQVTVEED
+970 VEVATD
-978 LSELTPEYQ
+978 FQ
-987 IPVFKEP
+987 
-994 GASTVES
+994 STVFRASVGSSVDSE
-1001 DSESDGAEDIPGTW
+1001 SESDGGEDIQHTWGTLST
-1015 KPQTTRGHLT
+1015 QAR
-1025 KEASVTSAEDIP
+1025 ETSTDDIP
-1037 YIEGEAQSESE
+1037 YIGADAQSESE
-1048 EDRDQTQENL
+1048 EDNAPSQGNL

-1067 NVAVNGHCCVP
+1067 NVLLAARFVRTP
-1078 HFHCHTQLPAIRMM
+1078 LHCHRPLPVIRVLQ
-1092 HGKIYVSSADRR
+1092 GRIALSSLTEHC
-1104 PHFV
+1104 PQFV

>member
-15 LSKKSRAG
+15 LSKKSRTG
-23 SPAPQNDLT
+23 SPAPQNET
-32 RKDVTDSS
+32 SRKETNENSS
-40 NDLASS
+40 EAATNL
-46 PPSNSSPV
+46 PPNSSPV
-54 SSGTLKRPSS
+54 TTGTLKRPTS

-73 IPLSSPRGKATK
+73 IPLTSGRTK
-85 PASTPS
+85 TSKPSGAPS

-126 VQDEE
+126 VLSDEV
-131 LKETRRPLAHECL
+131 KETRRPLAHECL

-188 DKRDFEKALE
+188 EKRDFEKALE

-236 CGGLSGGEGAL
+236 YSGLSGAESTL
-247 PSAHEYVEAG
+247 PSTEYMDSG
-257 GHLGED
+257 SPLGDD
-263 VDVILQRSDGGVQ
+263 VDIILQRSEGGVR
-276 AALLYAKNMA
+276 AAFFYAKNLA
-286 KYLKD
+286 KYMKD
-291 LSSYIEK
+291 LASYIEK
-298 RTILE
+298 RTLLE

-315 AYKGTLNQETHMP
+315 TSKGVLTQEPYMP
-328 FQSIYSVALEQDLEH
+328 FQSIYSVALEQDQDHSH
-343 GHGILHTALTLQH
+343 GVLHTALTLQQ
-356 QTFLQPINMR
+356 QTFLQPVNMR
-366 RQEHEKRRKEVK
+366 RLEHEKRRKELK

-389 EAESNL
+389 EAEANL
-395 RKARQAYMQRSE
+395 RKAKQTYMQRSE
-407 EHERAL
+407 EHEKAQ
-413 YNATRAEEEQSHS
+413 YYAARAEEEQSHS
-426 GTRSLDKKRR
+426 GTKIVDKKRR

-467 DVKVNVLR
+467 DTKVNVLR

-483 SDQILRSATI
+483 TDQILRSATI
-493 SYYQSMHMQTAPLPV
+493 SYYQSMHMETAPLPV
-508 GFQMLC
+508 GFQTLC

-532 LGAVNEPET
+532 LGADMERET
-541 SYDFQPYTPQI
+541 SYDFQPYMPQI
-552 TWSPCIR
+552 TLSPYIR
-559 ARKSSFNSQD
+559 TRKASQSSQD
-569 IPSSENKEI
+569 FALAENKE
-578 SGEERGVERRG
+578 SMAEENVVERRG
-589 GRGHQVHKSWPTA
+589 GRGHQVHKSWP
-602 ITEGDPAVSSATVP
+602 SAMPEADTSGNKESD
-616 AFPEKLHQPLSPTEN
+616 FPEKLIQPLTPTEDVEN
-631 VDQKRLS
+631 KRIT
-638 ASFEQS
+638 AVEQG
-644 INGLSGSL
+644 INGLPTAIDVPL
-652 EVQNSTGPF
+652 HTGPF
-661 RNIGLSRAALT
+661 RNVGLSRAART

-722 QGRLLLFGRDFSETA
+722 QGRLLLFGRSFAEA
-737 LRSPDHIPFLIRK
+737 AQRSPDRVPFLIRK
-750 CVSEIEERALIM
+750 CVSEIETRALTM

-812 PLIPFRLYNGLM
+812 PLMPFRLYNGLM
-824 GLAKESLRGTETGK
+824 GLAKESLRGCETGK
-838 GPRLQDKGPNTE
+838 QNRLENKGPDTE
-850 TDVLSI
+850 AEVLTM
-856 VVQLKELLQDLP
+856 VERLKELLMELP
-868 SENRTTLQYL
+868 YENKVTLQYL
-878 VKHLCRVSEQEQL
+878 IKHLCSVSEHEQQ

-898 LGIVFGPALMRPRPT
+898 IGIVFGPALMRPRPT

-931 VETLI
+931 IETLI
-936 IFYSTIFQ
+936 VFYDKMFEEQPFDLEKISKNNDDASLKKDVPRLRVTSEE
-944 EPVSNTDI
+944 EPSAAPDYRNAAFRVSLGSAD
-952 GTGNSSSDDTAS
+952 
-964 MQSRAR
+964 
-970 LQVTVEED
+970 
-978 LSELTPEYQ
+978 
-987 IPVFKEP
+987 
-994 GASTVES
+994 S
-1001 DSESDGAEDIPGTW
+1001 DSESDGEEDLPSQW
-1015 KPQTTRGHLT
+1015 ESTTSHSRH
-1025 KEASVTSAEDIP
+1025 ENQASENSTEDIP
-1037 YIEGEAQSESE
+1037 YIGADAGSE
-1048 EDRDQTQENL
+1048 EDCAKGQDL
-1058 AENNTNQSN
+1058 AGNNTNQSN
-1067 NVAVNGHCCVP
+1067 NVLLSNNFKRTPLRCHC
-1078 HFHCHTQLPAIRMM
+1078 
-1092 HGKIYVSSADRR
+1092 RR
-1104 PHFV
+1104 PIARALQGRSASSGRCPQFV